1 MKYTNDL
8 ILYMANEMKFRI
20 QLAEY
25 KKSVYK
31 DSDAGYII
39 TIKFPYLD
47 YITSGEEIFRFD
59 FKEFIAIIQ
68 AGVVNLCTDRT
79 CWKAIRLH
87 GFEHNQPVRFTFPDY
102 GPPNIILVLQVF
114 ISEDDID
121 TIYKQPLYLSY

>member
-1 MKYTNDL
+1 
-8 ILYMANEMKFRI
+8 MKFRV

-39 TIKFPYLD
+39 TIRFPYLD

-59 FKEFIAIIQ
+59 FKEFIGIIQ
-68 AGVVNLCTDRT
+68 AGVVSLCTDRA
-79 CWKAIRLH
+79 CRKAIRLH
-87 GFEHNQPVRFTFPDY
+87 GFEHNQPLRFTFPDY

-114 ISEDDID
+114 ISDDDID
-121 TIYKQPLYLSY
+121 TVYKQPLYLSY